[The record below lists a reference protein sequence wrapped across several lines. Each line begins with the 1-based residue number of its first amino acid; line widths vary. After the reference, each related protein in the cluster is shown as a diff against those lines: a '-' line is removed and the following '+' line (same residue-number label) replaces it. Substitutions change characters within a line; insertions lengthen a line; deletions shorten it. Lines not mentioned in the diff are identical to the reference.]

1 MAHPV
6 IWLILTILDIYF
18 WVILITVIMSWLI
31 GFNVING
38 SNPYVRQIS
47 YALHRVTEPLLGPI
61 RRMLPDLGGIDISP
75 IILLL
80 ALQFLRYLIIY
91 YAAPLL
97 VSGPLT
103 RNLLAVRV
111 TPKASRNEVTGLYTA
126 ADGAVSL
133 SVKVTAAP
141 DKGQAN
147 AAVIKALAKAM
158 MVSKSTFHLVKGQTD
173 RNKTF
178 EITGP
183 LHALEAFI
191 ASLTDTGHPDGK
203 DH

>member
-1 MAHPV
+1 M
-6 IWLILTILDIYF
+6 
-18 WVILITVIMSWLI
+18 
-31 GFNVING
+31 
-38 SNPYVRQIS
+38 
-47 YALHRVTEPLLGPI
+47 
-61 RRMLPDLGGIDISP
+61 
-75 IILLL
+75 
-80 ALQFLRYLIIY
+80 
-91 YAAPLL
+91 
-97 VSGPLT
+97 SGPLT

-111 TPKASRNEVTGLYTA
+111 TPKASRNEITGLYRA

-183 LHALEAFI
+183 LQPIEAFL
-191 ASLTDTGHPDGK
+191 ASLTETGHPDGK